1 MKICFLITG
10 MGVGGAERHL
20 SKLIPLLKSD
30 KFIVSL
36 SNIDDF
42 GKILENQGVR
52 IYYLGFKKFNF
63 FSVINRFR
71 NILQKEK
78 PDILDSYLIHSSLFG
93 RIFGKLF
100 GIKKVISSVRN
111 DYSTFRFLSF
121 LDRITQNKVDLY
133 LINSYS
139 LFSYVN
145 QILRVPIRKIKVIQN
160 GLDLEKIYTNLDY
173 KYNIR
178 KELGLKEERIII
190 ISISRLRK
198 QKNLSILIK
207 AMQHLD
213 DNFIL
218 VIVGDGSERN
228 NLIKLT
234 NELKIKHRVYF
245 LGKRF
250 DIFNILN
257 SSDIFILPSKIEGMS
272 NALLEAMALKKCCI
286 VSNIPQNRELI
297 EDYVNG
303 LTFKIDN
310 EIELSEK
317 ILYALENKGN
327 ITYGENAYQ
336 IIKSKYNINVIA
348 KKYEKIL
355 RDIYSK

>member
-10 MGVGGAERHL
+10 MGLGGTERHL
-20 SKLIPLLKSD
+20 SKLVPLLKSD

-78 PDILDSYLIHSSLFG
+78 PDILDSYLIHSNLFG

-121 LDRITQNKVDLY
+121 LDRITQNKINLY

-173 KYNIR
+173 K
-178 KELGLKEERIII
+178 
-190 ISISRLRK
+190 
-198 QKNLSILIK
+198 
-207 AMQHLD
+207 
-213 DNFIL
+213 
-218 VIVGDGSERN
+218 
-228 NLIKLT
+228 
-234 NELKIKHRVYF
+234 
-245 LGKRF
+245 
-250 DIFNILN
+250 
-257 SSDIFILPSKIEGMS
+257 
-272 NALLEAMALKKCCI
+272 
-286 VSNIPQNRELI
+286 
-297 EDYVNG
+297 
-303 LTFKIDN
+303 
-310 EIELSEK
+310 
-317 ILYALENKGN
+317 
-327 ITYGENAYQ
+327 
-336 IIKSKYNINVIA
+336 
-348 KKYEKIL
+348 
-355 RDIYSK
+355 